1 MLVVSHI
8 VHNVASLLRTI
19 GNGNSEKISKQVL
32 CLLLKAVNNSSQS
45 KGSVTTLRKIEI
57 LIFHGIDFCEL
68 IATRKSSTP
77 SVIFETCFLLLLLR
91 FRGVLF

>member
-19 GNGNSEKISKQVL
+19 GNSNSEKISKHVL

-45 KGSVTTLRKIEI
+45 KGSVTTLRKIEVEQ
-57 LIFHGIDFCEL
+57 LSTEL
-68 IATRKSSTP
+68 
-77 SVIFETCFLLLLLR
+77 ENN
-91 FRGVLF
+91 GVLQMGDTSQVAPPTA